1 MGGAR
6 LTLQYIFCLATPL
19 QGLVIFIVRVA
30 QHPEA
35 RASWLTLLTEGTLR
49 RRPQQTTVSHST
61 QSSAHTH
68 STSSSALT
76 PLKGHSHTTSTRVSL
91 KGSVKST
98 LSSQRNGSTRNY
110 SSGRSGKIRKRSRQ
124 EGASENK
131 SSIGRMFSHLVS
143 RLNADGLPE
152 EKVTTGDND
161 KCSSSDITSKP
172 VEKNAVHLPQNEYSN
187 AVLHQESYIKEL
199 LPQDSFYHTN
209 SKNVSLGRPHSMVL
223 LRTDSHGS
231 VVRTQPATIPQSC
244 PGSNMPSIM
253 PHTLLPQELLEAG
266 IPTSMIPR
274 RSLGSLMLYA
284 QGKEGDDSSWHFVRP
299 PPDGRSDP
307 APESETTTPTAAVY
321 TPPSDPQLG
330 NVVCNVKQQPVIQ
343 SVPGDEERSGN
354 STCIVLAG
362 QRVATTNQPIA
373 VSSQQKGVL
382 TRANSELYM
391 SSPPVVNTPALRRS
405 TSVYTLGEWED
416 PRASLA

>member
-49 RRPQQTTVSHST
+49 RRPQTTTISHST

-76 PLKGHSHTTSTRVSL
+76 PLKGHTTSTRVSL

-98 LSSQRNGSTRNY
+98 LSSQRNGSTRN
-110 SSGRSGKIRKRSRQ
+110 SSSSRSGKIRKRSRQ
-124 EGASENK
+124 EGSNENK

-152 EKVTTGDND
+152 EKVTPGDND

-172 VEKNAVHLPQNEYSN
+172 VDKNAVLLPQNEYSN
-187 AVLHQESYIKEL
+187 AILHQESYIKEL
-199 LPQDSFYHTN
+199 LPQDSYYHTN
-209 SKNVSLGRPHSMVL
+209 SKNMSLGRPHSMVL

-231 VVRTQPATIPQSC
+231 VLRTQPTTIPQNC
-244 PGSNMPSIM
+244 PGSNLPPVL

-307 APESETTTPTAAVY
+307 APESETTTPSSAVY
-321 TPPSDPQLG
+321 TPTSDPQLS
-330 NVVCNVKQQPVIQ
+330 NIVCNVKQQPVMQ
-343 SVPGDEERSGN
+343 SVQGDEERNGTT
-354 STCIVLAG
+354 TCIVLAG

-373 VSSQQKGVL
+373 ISSQQKGVL

-391 SSPPVVNTPALRRS
+391 SSPPVNPPALRRS